1 MLYAGPFL
9 FNKLHNVLY
18 LLLVIRFQKNTTNK
32 VVVTL
37 TENSTASNPYY
48 LFQFTNQTSKVD
60 YYFIASDI
68 SNFPE
73 RYNEF
78 NVTERDS
85 PNTLQGQV
93 ELGEEG
99 FYNYTVYQTNL
110 PNLNGLTNASQAV
123 NNITKTVE
131 LGKVWVV
138 PNNPGIPTYTGQSDT
153 IVVYTPYEFL
163 MQENGAYLLQ
173 ENGQLII
180 L

>member
-1 MLYAGPFL
+1 MQPLFL
-9 FNKLHNVLY
+9 FNKLPTFLY
-18 LLLVIRFQKNTTNK
+18 LSIVIRFQKNTTNK

-37 TENSTASNPYY
+37 TENSTVSNPYY

-68 SNFPE
+68 SNFKE

-78 NVTERDS
+78 SVTERDS

-93 ELGEEG
+93 QLGEEG

-110 PNLNGLTNASQAV
+110 STLTGLTNASEAV
-123 NNITKTVE
+123 SNITKTVE
-131 LGKVWVV
+131 FGKVWVV
-138 PNNPGIPTYTGQSDT
+138 PNNSQIPTYTGQDDT
-153 IVVYTPYEFL
+153 LVIYTPYEFL
-163 MQENGAYLLQ
+163 LQENGGYLLQ